1 MVSLSKGRVNQKLR
15 TRNAL
20 VETAARMIRD
30 RKTFTVADVADAA
43 KVGRTTAY
51 RYFPTLDELVG
62 HATLWA
68 LTETE
73 DAQIAQARENGGS
86 LHERLMSIVAFSD
99 ASIAQHEA
107 EYRTM
112 LRMSLEQKTGEADS
126 LPRRS
131 GLRANHLAEALASLE
146 DELGAPR
153 FRTLCAGLS
162 LFIGIESSVVLRD
175 VCLLG
180 EDEAREV
187 KFWGAGAMLDAA
199 LAEAREDPPKTKPAR
214 KPVAPRA
221 GDNGAAA
228 TQTAASAGSAGA

>member
-30 RKTFTVADVADAA
+30 RKTFTVADVADVAR
-43 KVGRTTAY
+43 VGRTTAY

-86 LHERLMSIVAFSD
+86 FHERLMSIVAFSD

-112 LRMSLEQKTGEADS
+112 LKMSLEQKVGAADS

-131 GLRANHLAEALASLE
+131 GLRSHHLAEALASLE
-146 DELGAPR
+146 GELGARR

-162 LFIGIESSVVLRD
+162 LFMGIESSVVLRD

-187 KFWGAGAMLDAA
+187 KFWGARVMLDAA
-199 LAEAREDPPKTKPAR
+199 LAEARDDPPKAKPAR
-214 KPVAPRA
+214 KPAAVHV
-221 GDNGAAA
+221 GEKGVAAA
-228 TQTAASAGSAGA
+228 AAAA